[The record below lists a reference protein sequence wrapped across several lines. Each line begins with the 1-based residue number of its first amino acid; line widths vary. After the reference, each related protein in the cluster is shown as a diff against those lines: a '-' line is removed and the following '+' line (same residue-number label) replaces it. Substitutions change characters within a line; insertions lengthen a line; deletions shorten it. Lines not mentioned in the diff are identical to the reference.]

1 MSYNY
6 GNVKPQRLNY
16 LQKLKRR
23 LKNTGESFRA
33 LGMIREVSFDVVNVM
48 STMVLFI
55 AKNKA
60 LNHYTTCYY

>member
-1 MSYNY
+1 M
-6 GNVKPQRLNY
+6 NY